1 MAIAFAIVS
10 IVSALISLTL
20 FIVAMKMSS
29 SASREEEEE
38 NDDR

>member
-10 IVSALISLTL
+10 IVSALFSLTL
-20 FIVAMKMSS
+20 IIVAMKISS
-29 SASREEEEE
+29 SASREEEKE